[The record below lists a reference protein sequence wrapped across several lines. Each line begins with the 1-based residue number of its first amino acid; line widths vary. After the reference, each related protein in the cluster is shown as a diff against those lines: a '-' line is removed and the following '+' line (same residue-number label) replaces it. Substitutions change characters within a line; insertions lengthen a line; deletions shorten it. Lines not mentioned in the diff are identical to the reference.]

1 MNQLRVAL
9 LGPPRVEVGGGPLRV
24 DTRKAVA
31 LLAYLACSGRRHGRD
46 QLAALL
52 WPEADD
58 AHARAALRRTLSAL
72 NHALG
77 DAGRVG
83 GDRAGLELVAPGM
96 DLDVRRFRELVAACD
111 AHGHGPERACAACAG
126 PLVGAVALHRGDFL
140 AGFALRDAPEF
151 EDWQL
156 AEADTLRREQA
167 GALQR
172 LVDAHAVQG
181 RWQAAIGGAE
191 RWLALDPLH
200 EPAHRQLMRLY
211 AWSGQ
216 RGAAMRQYRAC
227 VRVLD
232 QELGVPPLEETTA
245 LYQAVIEGR
254 VEPPPTAPAAAATPA
269 GAVTTAA
276 ERPGAPDGPAPV
288 PLIGRER
295 QWAEL
300 LEAWASVERH
310 GRGRLVALTGEA
322 GIGKTRLAED
332 FAAHVRGASGQ
343 TLACRCYEGERVAYG
358 PLADGL
364 RATIAGPAGEGWA
377 RELEAHWLAEAARL
391 LPELV
396 PLVPPAT
403 ILEAPD
409 SPGAQGRF
417 LEGLC
422 RALLAA
428 VAGARPGLLLLDDL
442 QWADDATLD
451 AVGYLARRLERAPL
465 LVLAAWRGE
474 HVPRGHHLRRLV
486 AETQRAGTATTLAL
500 ERLDRRGVAELVRAV
515 APDRAAAAAALYQ
528 RSEGLPLLLVEYLA
542 ALGGEDGPLPALP
555 SGARELLQARL
566 ERVSAPAWQLLTAA
580 AVIGRSFDVETV
592 REASG
597 RSDDEAIGAIEEL
610 VRLGLI
616 HEVTGPAT
624 SYDFSHEQMRLL
636 VYEQAGLARRR
647 LLHRRVAQALAGRA
661 RGPGTP
667 SQAASISHH
676 FQLAGRDAEAAE
688 WFARAGGRAA
698 ALYANREA
706 VAHYQAALALGHP
719 EAARLQLA
727 LGDLHTLL
735 GSYGDALAAYEAAA
749 AHCDP
754 GDLATVEHK
763 LGSLHHRRGDWEAA
777 EAHLE
782 AALAALPADAPAPA
796 GTAPGGTAPG
806 GPAPGG
812 AAAAGPGVGARA
824 RLVADRSLVAHR
836 LGRAEQALQLA
847 GSALELAEAAG
858 DPAALA
864 QCHNLLG
871 MLATSAGDHQ
881 RARRHLEQSLA
892 HAGKLPDP
900 GARVAALNN
909 LALVH
914 RAAGRLDL
922 ALELT
927 ADALDLCAAQGDRHR
942 QAALHNNLA
951 DLLHA
956 AGRHDEAMTH
966 LKQAVAIFAEVGEPD
981 RLQPAIWRLVE
992 W

>member
-1 MNQLRVAL
+1 MGSLRVAL
-9 LGPPRVEVGGGPLRV
+9 LGPPRVEVGGAPLRV

-52 WPEADD
+52 WPDADD

-77 DAGRVG
+77 DAARVG
-83 GDRAGLELVAPGM
+83 GDRTGLELMAPGM

-111 AHGHGPERACAACAG
+111 AHGHGPEGACAACAE
-126 PLVGAVALHRGDFL
+126 PLERAVALQRGDFL

-156 AEADTLRREQA
+156 AEAGTLRREQA
-167 GALQR
+167 GALQQ
-172 LVDAHAVQG
+172 LVDAHTLQG
-181 RWQAAIGGAE
+181 RWQAAIAGAE

-200 EPAHRQLMRLY
+200 EPAHRQLMRLD

-254 VEPPPTAPAAAATPA
+254 VEPPPTAPVETRPPAPAAAA
-269 GAVTTAA
+269 AA
-276 ERPGAPDGPAPV
+276 LDHPGALDGPAPV
-288 PLIGRER
+288 PLVGREGP
-295 QWAEL
+295 WAAL
-300 LEAWASVERH
+300 LEAWAGVQRH
-310 GRGRLVALTGEA
+310 GKGRLVALTGEA

-332 FAAHVRGASGQ
+332 FAAHVRGARGKA
-343 TLACRCYEGERVAYG
+343 LVCRCYEGERVAYG

-364 RATIAGPAGEGWA
+364 RAALAGPAGEGWA
-377 RELEAHWLAEAARL
+377 KELEAHWLAEAARL

-396 PLVPPAT
+396 PLVPSAT
-403 ILEAPD
+403 VLEAPD
-409 SPGAQGRF
+409 GPGAQGRF

-422 RALLAA
+422 RTLLAA
-428 VAGARPGLLLLDDL
+428 VAGARPGLLVLDDL

-451 AVGYLARRLERAPL
+451 AIGYLARRLDRAPL

-486 AETQRAGTATTLAL
+486 AETQRAGTVTTLAL

-515 APDRAAAAAALYQ
+515 APDRAAVAAELYQ
-528 RSEGLPLLLVEYLA
+528 RTEGLPLLLVEYLA
-542 ALGGEDGPLPALP
+542 ALDGGDGPLPALP

-580 AVIGRSFDVETV
+580 AVIGRSFDVDTV

-624 SYDFSHEQMRLL
+624 SYDFSHEQVRLL

-647 LLHRRVAQALAGRA
+647 LLHRRVAQALTGRG
-661 RGPGTP
+661 RGEATV
-667 SQAASISHH
+667 SQAASISYH

-688 WFARAGGRAA
+688 WFALAGERAA

-719 EAARLQLA
+719 EAAGLQLA

-749 AHCDP
+749 AHCEP

-782 AALAALPADAPAPA
+782 AALAADPAIA
-796 GTAPGGTAPG
+796 
-806 GPAPGG
+806 
-812 AAAAGPGVGARA
+812 ARA
-824 RLVADRSLVAHR
+824 RLMADRSLVAHR
-836 LGRAEQALQLA
+836 RGRGDQALQLA
-847 GSALELAEAAG
+847 ASALELAEAAG

-864 QCHNLLG
+864 QCHNLVG

-892 HAGKLPDP
+892 HAGELPDP

-922 ALELT
+922 ATELT
-927 ADALDLCAAQGDRHR
+927 ADALDLCTAQGDRHR

-956 AGRHDEAMTH
+956 AGRRDEAMTH

-981 RLQPAIWRLVE
+981 RLQPAIWQLVE